1 MLNNV
6 LIRLIKQPKKYVII
20 HLLLFKVSSYLP
32 RFIIDTLLGQTNAF
46 NLGLSKNN
54 QNLKKENYKKLSIY
68 TDGIVKFAKTKTYCF
83 LKYK

>member
-1 MLNNV
+1 MLDIIKLVLTMLNNV

-46 NLGLSKNN
+46 NLGLYVCEYEK
-54 QNLKKENYKKLSIY
+54 
-68 TDGIVKFAKTKTYCF
+68 
-83 LKYK
+83 

>member
-1 MLNNV
+1 MLDIIKLVLTMLNNV

-46 NLGLSKNN
+46 NLGLI
-54 QNLKKENYKKLSIY
+54 QFYGASIGKY
-68 TDGIVKFAKTKTYCF
+68 VVNILLHTNEFWPKFH
-83 LKYK
+83 